1 MKEIDK
7 FYQSLMQDVVAMQ
20 SGDEDGNTQEQIF
33 TRICLDMLSDAAETE
48 NVSVAYDERDLKKKG
63 QHKINGYAISDNY
76 ETVDLFITLYANTT
90 EIRTI
95 LKSEIDTAS
104 RMITNFFRRAVYND
118 YVNEIAESS
127 EIFEFANTLANYA
140 ELRNNLI
147 RVNAFILTNGTYKGE
162 LPASQTICGYNIYY
176 KVIDIEYLYKIS
188 EQAGVP
194 IELDFEDLNG
204 LRYDIPCLAA
214 NLNNPEYEAYVAI
227 IPGECL
233 AQLYDCYGARLLE
246 QNVRSFLQFTGKIN
260 KGIRETIKNEPHM
273 FLAYNNGIA
282 ATADHVELDE
292 TGHFIRH
299 ISNLQIVNGGQ
310 TTASIFYTKK
320 KDKAD
325 ISSILVQVKLSVIKV
340 KDQYADIV
348 SRISRY
354 ANTQNKVNDADFSAN
369 NPALVEIERISRY
382 VFAPAT
388 PINNLQTAWFFERA
402 RGQYKTLRAKEGF
415 TKSRQKAF
423 DLKYPKKQVV
433 TKVELA
439 KYVNAWQVK
448 YITKNNLQVL
458 AIGPHIVVR
467 GNEKNYAQFIKYNL
481 PDIKHIDA
489 AWFED
494 AIAKAILFKAADKRY
509 GTKLSGDHIGELK
522 QVVVPYTLSLLNIIT
537 NRKLDLYRIWKNQS
551 ISPALSDFIYDLMKQ
566 VNNFILRESPIS
578 HYIEWAKKAE
588 CWLAVQSNKWAYNLD
603 EIRQDFI
610 DEKNPPKRNHK
621 NDVEDEES
629 DKRHKE
635 GIIRAI
641 PFSLWKKIETW
652 GRDTEMLQPT
662 LTSLASDIAYKIKN
676 NRKLNDSDIS
686 RGYLIYEN
694 VWQHNPEL
702 LEEADSLAE
711 QDRAKAEEAS
721 GTSSQRTDGQDEI
734 TLELIQSM
742 VEWDKRRRILEDWKW
757 KAMKDV
763 TDGTKPLT
771 DRMKYA
777 FYFNLQKLKKA
788 GFPN

>member
-48 NVSVAYDERDLKKKG
+48 NVSVASDERDLKKKG

-388 PINNLQTAWFFERA
+388 PTNNLQTAWFFERA

-721 GTSSQRTDGQDEI
+721 GTSAQRTDGQDEI

>member
-33 TRICLDMLSDAAETE
+33 TRICLDMLSDAAETG

-76 ETVDLFITLYANTT
+76 ETVDLFITLYANTS

-388 PINNLQTAWFFERA
+388 PTNNLQTAWFFERA

>member
-1 MKEIDK
+1 MKEIEK
-7 FYQSLMQDVVAMQ
+7 FYQSLMQDVVTMQ
-20 SGDEDGNTQEQIF
+20 SGDEEGNTREQIF
-33 TRICLDMLSDAAETE
+33 TRICLDLLSDAAETGTGL
-48 NVSVAYDERDLKKKG
+48 VAYDERDLKKKG

-95 LKSEIDTAS
+95 SKSEVDTAS

-127 EIFEFANTLANYA
+127 EIFEFANRLANYA

-325 ISSILVQVKLSVIKV
+325 ISNILVQVKLSVIKV

-388 PINNLQTAWFFERA
+388 PTNNLQTAWFFERA

-566 VNNFILRESPIS
+566 VNDFILRKSPIS

-588 CWLAVQSNKWAYNLD
+588 CWFAVESNKWDYNLD

-721 GTSSQRTDGQDEI
+721 GSSSQRSDGQDEI
-734 TLELIQSM
+734 TLELVLSM
-742 VEWDKRRRILEDWKW
+742 VEWDKHRRILEDWKW

-763 TDGTKPLT
+763 ADGTKPLT

>member
-1 MKEIDK
+1 MTRNSSNRQSTMKEIDK

-388 PINNLQTAWFFERA
+388 PTNNLQTAWFFERA

-610 DEKNPPKRNHK
+610 DEKIHPNATIKMMLKTKSRT
-621 NDVEDEES
+621 ND
-629 DKRHKE
+629 
-635 GIIRAI
+635 IRKASYG
-641 PFSLWKKIETW
+641 PFHSPS
-652 GRDTEMLQPT
+652 GR
-662 LTSLASDIAYKIKN
+662 
-676 NRKLNDSDIS
+676 R
-686 RGYLIYEN
+686 
-694 VWQHNPEL
+694 
-702 LEEADSLAE
+702 
-711 QDRAKAEEAS
+711 
-721 GTSSQRTDGQDEI
+721 
-734 TLELIQSM
+734 
-742 VEWDKRRRILEDWKW
+742 
-757 KAMKDV
+757 
-763 TDGTKPLT
+763 
-771 DRMKYA
+771 
-777 FYFNLQKLKKA
+777 
-788 GFPN
+788 

>member
-1 MKEIDK
+1 MKEIEK

-20 SGDEDGNTQEQIF
+20 SGDEEGNTQEQIF
-33 TRICLDMLSDAAETE
+33 TRICLDMLADAAETE
-48 NVSVAYDERDLKKKG
+48 NVSVAYDERDLRKKG

-76 ETVDLFITLYANTT
+76 ETVDLFITLYANTM
-90 EIRTI
+90 EARTI
-95 LKSEIDTAS
+95 SKGEIDTAAK
-104 RMITNFFRRAVYND
+104 MITNFFRRAVYND
-118 YVNEIAESS
+118 YVNEVAESS

-147 RVNAFILTNGTYKGE
+147 RVNAFILTNGVYKGE

-176 KVIDIEYLYKIS
+176 KVIDIEFLYKIS

-194 IELDFEDLNG
+194 IELDFENLDG
-204 LRYDIPCLAA
+204 HKYEIPCLAA
-214 NLNNPEYEAYVAI
+214 NLSNSDYEAYVAI
-227 IPGECL
+227 MSGECL
-233 AQLYDCYGARLLE
+233 AKLYECYGARLLE

-260 KGIRETIKNEPHM
+260 KGMRETIKNEPHM

-282 ATADHVELDE
+282 ATADHIELDE
-292 TGHFIRH
+292 TKHFIRH

-310 TTASIFYTKK
+310 TTASIYNTAK

-325 ISSILVQVKLSVIKV
+325 ISQIQVQVKLSVIKD
-340 KDQYADIV
+340 KDQYAEIV

-388 PINNLQTAWFFERA
+388 PTNNLQTVWFFERA

-439 KYVNAWQVK
+439 KYVNAWQEI
-448 YITKNNLQVL
+448 YNGKNL
-458 AIGPHIVVR
+458 AVGPHIVVR
-467 GNEKNYAQFIKYNL
+467 GNEKNYARFINYNL
-481 PDIKHIDA
+481 PDAKHIDV

-494 AIAKAILFKAADKRY
+494 TIAKAILFKTADKRY
-509 GTKLSGDHIGELK
+509 GTKLSGNHIGELK

-537 NRKLDLYRIWKNQS
+537 EGQLDLYRIWKNQS

-566 VNNFILRESPIS
+566 VNEFILRESPVS
-578 HYIEWAKKAE
+578 HYIEWAKKEE
-588 CWLAVQSNKWAYNLD
+588 CWLKVRLNNWTYDLD
-603 EIRQDFI
+603 EIQQDFI

-621 NDVEDEES
+621 NDGEDEELE
-629 DKRHKE
+629 KRHKE
-635 GIIRAI
+635 DIIRAI
-641 PFSLWKKIETW
+641 PFSLWKKIEAW

-662 LTSLASDIAYKIKN
+662 LTSMASDIAYKIKN
-676 NRKLNDSDIS
+676 NRKLNDNDIS

-702 LEEADSLAE
+702 LEEADNLAE
-711 QDRAKAEEAS
+711 LDRIKASESANAIS
-721 GTSSQRTDGQDEI
+721 NQVDCRDEI
-734 TLELIQSM
+734 TLELIKKM

-763 TDGTKPLT
+763 ADGIKPLT

-777 FYFNLQKLKKA
+777 FYFNLQKLRKA
-788 GFPN
+788 GFSN

>member
-1 MKEIDK
+1 MTRNSSNRQSTMKEIDK

-388 PINNLQTAWFFERA
+388 PTNNLQTAWFFERA

-621 NDVEDEES
+621 NDVEDEE
-629 DKRHKE
+629 
-635 GIIRAI
+635 
-641 PFSLWKKIETW
+641 
-652 GRDTEMLQPT
+652 
-662 LTSLASDIAYKIKN
+662 
-676 NRKLNDSDIS
+676 
-686 RGYLIYEN
+686 
-694 VWQHNPEL
+694 
-702 LEEADSLAE
+702 
-711 QDRAKAEEAS
+711 
-721 GTSSQRTDGQDEI
+721 
-734 TLELIQSM
+734 
-742 VEWDKRRRILEDWKW
+742 
-757 KAMKDV
+757 
-763 TDGTKPLT
+763 
-771 DRMKYA
+771 
-777 FYFNLQKLKKA
+777 
-788 GFPN
+788 

>member
-388 PINNLQTAWFFERA
+388 PTNNLQTAWFFERA

-603 EIRQDFI
+603 EIRQDYI

>member
-388 PINNLQTAWFFERA
+388 PTNNLQTAWFFERA

-537 NRKLDLYRIWKNQS
+537 TRKLDLYRIWKNQS

>member
-204 LRYDIPCLAA
+204 LRYDIACLAA

-388 PINNLQTAWFFERA
+388 PTNNLQTAWFFERA